1 VNNRVS
7 WPVYALLLLLGCCV
21 LSACNSQPT
30 QHAQSGQCPQ
40 DRATEYAPAPV
51 ASQSNPLPVNAE
63 NLEAGEKL
71 YQKTA
76 KPLACAECHGENGDG
91 NGPMANMFEPAPR
104 NFTCSEVVGG
114 LADGQFFWI
123 IKNGSIGTSM
133 PAFEKL
139 TDEQIWQITI
149 YLRSLE
155 VQDEAIKNSQS
166 GKAKTETKQ
175 AAL

>member
-1 VNNRVS
+1 MTNRVTL
-7 WPVYALLLLLGCCV
+7 PVCSLPFLLGCCF
-21 LSACNSQPT
+21 LTACNSQPT

-40 DRATEYAPAPV
+40 DRTTEYAPALI
-51 ASQSNPLPVNAE
+51 ASQSNPLSTNAE
-63 NLEAGEKL
+63 NIEAGEKL
-71 YQKTA
+71 YQKSA
-76 KPLACAECHGENGDG
+76 QPLACVECHGKNGDG
-91 NGPMANMFEPAPR
+91 NGPMANMFEPSPR

-114 LADGQFFWI
+114 LPDGQFFWI

-133 PAFEKL
+133 PAFDQL

-155 VQDEAIKNSQS
+155 IKDESVKNRRS
-166 GKAKTETKQ
+166 GIEKTGTEQ